1 MRKQCRASSI
11 RLQGDERARP
21 LFACV
26 SALQKAIAKSKVH
39 MEKLSAVL
47 GAAMAPFVLHV
58 ACVSADTATTP
69 ASPAQVI
76 IDASKKIAPISGRQ
90 IGTNMAGF
98 FDITQGGSLSA
109 MKATG
114 TRFIRWP
121 GGSNSDAYHWQ
132 NNSFCNGMYMN
143 PNSTFENFM
152 NLIAIPGNYEV
163 AITVNYGSNSSCN
176 GGGDPN
182 EAAAWVKYIK
192 DRNYNIHY
200 WTVGNEVFGGWEYD
214 LHNPAHDPNTYV
226 AAMLGSNGYYQK
238 MKTQDPT
245 AQIGVVAEGAGWNNW
260 DGWDK
265 TVLSNAPYDFV
276 EIHWYAQQPFQE
288 SDSYL
293 LNQAPVDLRNVIGAT
308 RSELTQAGRPAN
320 TPILIGE
327 FNSVAYNQGKQ
338 TTSIVNALF
347 AGMAFGEVLNNNV
360 QMATWWFGY
369 GGGCNGGGNN
379 SSSLYGW
386 QNFGAYDQ
394 VASNWSCNGG
404 YVPDGVVMPNGRALN
419 LVSQFAV
426 PGNNMLSASIVDS
439 SVSNVRVYGATQGSG
454 YSVMLFNLDPAATKN
469 VTVGVSNAAGSSYS
483 VSSATYGKQQYDDS
497 RNGVWTGPVSKSLG
511 TVGTSVAVSLPPW
524 SMTVLKL
531 QASGQGTGGSAPTSA
546 GGDGGSGGTASGG
559 SADSSSGGTT
569 VNPDSAGSPAG
580 AGGGGGSAGSLFIAV
595 MALGVA
601 ARRARRRRAL

>member
-1 MRKQCRASSI
+1 MHACRS
-11 RLQGDERARP
+11 RVFP
-21 LFACV
+21 LCK
-26 SALQKAIAKSKVH
+26 KAIAKSKVH

-69 ASPAQVI
+69 ASSAQVI
-76 IDASKKIAPISGRQ
+76 VDASKKIAPISGRQ

-152 NLIAIPGNYEV
+152 NLIAVPGNYEV
-163 AITVNYGSNSSCN
+163 AITVNYGSNQSCN

-182 EAAAWVKYIK
+182 EAAAWVKYVK
-192 DRNYNIHY
+192 DRSYNIHY

-214 LHNPAHDPNTYV
+214 LHNPAHDPSTY
-226 AAMLGSNGYYQK
+226 AGAMLGSNGYYQK
-238 MKTQDPT
+238 MKAQDPT
-245 AQIGVVAEGAGWNNW
+245 AQIGVVAEGAGWDNW

-293 LNQAPVDLRNVIGAT
+293 LNQAPIDLRNVINTT
-308 RSELTQAGRPAN
+308 RSELTQAGRSAN
-320 TPILIGE
+320 IPILIGE

-394 VASNWSCNGG
+394 VASNWSCNGD

-426 PGNNMLSASIVDS
+426 PGNNMLSASIADS
-439 SVSNVRVYGATQGSG
+439 SVSNVRVYGATQGAG
-454 YSVMLFNLDPAATKN
+454 YSVMLFNLDQSATKN
-469 VTVGVSNAAGSSYS
+469 ITVGVSNAAGSSF
-483 VSSATYGKQQYDDS
+483 SASTVAYGKQQYDDS

-531 QASGQGTGGSAPTSA
+531 QASGQGTGGPVPPAS
-546 GGDGGSGGTASGG
+546 GGGSSGGTASGG
-559 SADSSSGGTT
+559 NAGNASGGSGSTVSPDSVGSPSTAATGSSGSSGG
-569 VNPDSAGSPAG
+569 GSI
-580 AGGGGGSAGSLFIAV
+580 GSSFIAA

-601 ARRARRRRAL
+601 ARRKRRRRTS